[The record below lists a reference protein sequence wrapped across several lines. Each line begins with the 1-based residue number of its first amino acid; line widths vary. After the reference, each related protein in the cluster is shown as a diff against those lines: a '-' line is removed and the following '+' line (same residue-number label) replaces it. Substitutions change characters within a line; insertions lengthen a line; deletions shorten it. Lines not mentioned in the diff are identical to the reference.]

1 MHTSR
6 FLVSAFTA
14 LSFVGSAGLAVA
26 QTTPASP
33 PTPNVSATS
42 PSGTTTTVSPGGVTT
57 APAPMSAAETE
68 RQNRERMNMPATTG
82 GMGTGTTGSTTDGT
96 RSTAT
101 TMPADGTT
109 SRDAPSNREM
119 RAARSDRN

>member
-82 GMGTGTTGSTTDGT
+82 STADGT